1 MKKVVILLIL
11 FAFFIFLCGAGHL
24 LRFLDLADTPLF
36 RAVNILTALV
46 SIATSVYLV
55 SFCTVYSCVFIYE
68 NHFHSSQYQYLL
80 AVPSYSH
87 KMPFVP
93 NLLEGTDKFY
103 LEATTSKEIVEKM
116 YPPQIRER
124 LLSHEQ
130 SRLHGGS
137 GRSNSSPSHGCN
149 ETKEIEMKETDS
161 CNKKNRRKSK
171 EGLVRQRIQEFV
183 NPHRHNSN
191 GELEDSLVH
200 SSQEYPENH
209 LLDSVPIAD
218 DFNNT
223 SIMFA
228 DISSFTHWASEH
240 SPIQVFTLLESL
252 FYEFDCIANK
262 MGVYKLSTVGDCYI
276 ASAGVPYPQ
285 QDHAIVITV
294 FAECCRQRAKE
305 LFIELSPKLK
315 TRNLGIRIGIHSGP
329 VTAGVLRGDKARF
342 DIFGGAQI
350 FGLFITLSFFLFIS
364 TFILRFQTQSTP
376 HNVLSRRENQ
386 TLSISVSKQHS

>member
-1 MKKVVILLIL
+1 MQVYYDYNIIMKIIDLTIAIAYFSIPVQIVIGLCKFPRLTRRATKMKKVVILLIL

-24 LRFLDLADTPLF
+24 LRFLDLGETPLF

-103 LEATTSKEIVEKM
+103 LEATTSKEIIEKM

-137 GRSNSSPSHGCN
+137 GRSNSSPSHDCN

-161 CNKKNRRKSK
+161 CNKKIDAKAKKVWSDSEFRNSSFVIDTIQMVNWRTVLFTPLKNTQRIIFLIRCQSQMISTILPSCSLTFQASHIGQVNIHRYRCLHFWSRSSMNLIVSQIRWVFTSCQPSETATLLLLEYRTRRK
-171 EGLVRQRIQEFV
+171 
-183 NPHRHNSN
+183 
-191 GELEDSLVH
+191 
-200 SSQEYPENH
+200 
-209 LLDSVPIAD
+209 
-218 DFNNT
+218 
-223 SIMFA
+223 IM
-228 DISSFTHWASEH
+228 
-240 SPIQVFTLLESL
+240 QL
-252 FYEFDCIANK
+252 
-262 MGVYKLSTVGDCYI
+262 
-276 ASAGVPYPQ
+276 
-285 QDHAIVITV
+285 
-294 FAECCRQRAKE
+294 
-305 LFIELSPKLK
+305 
-315 TRNLGIRIGIHSGP
+315 
-329 VTAGVLRGDKARF
+329 
-342 DIFGGAQI
+342 
-350 FGLFITLSFFLFIS
+350 
-364 TFILRFQTQSTP
+364 
-376 HNVLSRRENQ
+376 LSRSLLNVADKRQ
-386 TLSISVSKQHS
+386 TNFSLN